1 MGTVKQFTLRFDTGT
16 PAGKEMMEYLK
27 IRSEQLG
34 VSQNTFLIRLLQ
46 KDMEW
51 GNVSEASDVFIE
63 KIVAGVAGYL
73 SKMITEIP
81 VMDMK
86 SAGSCSV
93 DRKEAEEER
102 EDKLSDDAMDFLSC
116 F

>member
-1 MGTVKQFTLRFDTGT
+1 
-16 PAGKEMMEYLK
+16 MMEYLK
-27 IRSEQLG
+27 TRSEQLG

-51 GNVSEASDVFIE
+51 GNASEASDVFIE

-73 SKMITEIP
+73 SKMITAIP
-81 VMDMK
+81 VMDIK

-93 DRKEAEEER
+93 DRKEAEEEKG
-102 EDKLSDDAMDFLSC
+102 DKLSDDAMDFLSC

>member
-1 MGTVKQFTLRFDTGT
+1 
-16 PAGKEMMEYLK
+16 MMEYLK
-27 IRSEQLG
+27 TRSEQLG

-46 KDMEW
+46 KDMER
-51 GNVSEASDVFIE
+51 GNASEDSDVFIE
-63 KIVAGVAGYL
+63 KIVTGVAWYL
-73 SKMITEIP
+73 SKMITAIP

-86 SAGSCSV
+86 GAGSCSV
-93 DRKEAEEER
+93 DRKETEEER

>member
-1 MGTVKQFTLRFDTGT
+1 
-16 PAGKEMMEYLK
+16 MMEYLK
-27 IRSEQLG
+27 TRSEQLR

-46 KDMEW
+46 KDMER
-51 GNVSEASDVFIE
+51 GNASEASDVFIE
-63 KIVAGVAGYL
+63 KIVTGVARYL
-73 SKMITEIP
+73 SKMITAIP

-86 SAGSCSV
+86 GAGSCSV
-93 DRKEAEEER
+93 DRNETEEER

>member
-1 MGTVKQFTLRFDTGT
+1 
-16 PAGKEMMEYLK
+16 MMEYLK

-51 GNVSEASDVFIE
+51 GNASEASDVFIE

-73 SKMITEIP
+73 SKMITAIP
-81 VMDMK
+81 VMDMNMK